1 MRSRPPPPS
10 PMPPP
15 SPYDGGFQGYG
26 LPGSPGDGPCCYE
39 WVGLFVMLGLLLGP
53 LICFLKWRG
62 RVVKEKC
69 QVPSDAMALTG
80 GDAESYRNDFQGKW
94 YTTSLR
100 PPSSM
105 LESCDRGAAYRMD
118 LNIVCSELDVSGSH
132 MVLRTVGRRAAL
144 TTSRELVFHRGT
156 GGTLYI
162 DRFGTKATKWDPAN
176 GEIVIENALGTE
188 VGLRRAAGGASGG
201 GGGVGGVG
209 GDLAAQLTS
218 LAQLHSNGDLSDI
231 EFEAAKAK
239 LVGGG
244 GAMYTPVVAAT
255 AVPVTMEMSR
265 AGLIANPGA
274 TTGAAFAEQAS
285 V

>member
-1 MRSRPPPPS
+1 MVCVW
-10 PMPPP
+10 
-15 SPYDGGFQGYG
+15 YVFGVF
-26 LPGSPGDGPCCYE
+26 
-39 WVGLFVMLGLLLGP
+39 GLLL
-53 LICFLKWRG
+53 LAALAMFFRWRA
-62 RVVKEKC
+62 RVLKEKC

-80 GDAESYRNDFQGKW
+80 VDAESYRNDFEGKW
-94 YTTSLR
+94 YAIESKWQPTAL
-100 PPSSM
+100 PSVLEM
-105 LESCDRGAAYRMD
+105 LETQRLRLERAAAERPAGAPEAAVYPCDRCLFDRQMHID
-118 LNIVCSELDVSGSH
+118 CDELDVSDSH
-132 MVLRTVGRRAAL
+132 MVLRTQRTRDGGGRINR

-162 DRFGTKATKWDPAN
+162 DRFGTKATKWDPAH
-176 GEIVIENALGTE
+176 GEIVIEYAIGIQ
-188 VGLRRAAGGASGG
+188 VGLRRAAGYASGG
-201 GGGVGGVG
+201 GGGGGGVG

-218 LAQLHSNGDLSDI
+218 LAQLHSNGGLSDI

-255 AVPVTMEMSR
+255 AVPVTVEMSR